1 MRCSSCAQ
9 FRHLCE
15 DHLSTVQP
23 HVGAHARGAW
33 MLRRVKPAV
42 HLRLEVPEDTP
53 RMEVLV

>member
-1 MRCSSCAQ
+1 MRRSSCAQ
-9 FRHLCE
+9 FRHLRE

-23 HVGAHARGAW
+23 HVRAQARGAW

-42 HLRLEVPEDTP
+42 RLRLEVPEDTP